1 MRREQY
7 LIFYKYGWLNERNG
21 RFFSS
26 GVDSAMKF
34 NSIMEAK
41 AFLEKHK
48 HLLPK
53 GNYYIERFL
62 EGGALCKGIFS
73 IDTNWKSIR
82 LSINNR

>member
-7 LIFYKYGWLNERNG
+7 LIFYKYGWLNGQLFSGGIDRALK
-21 RFFSS
+21 FSS
-26 GVDSAMKF
+26 IS
-34 NSIMEAK
+34 EAK
-41 AFLEKHK
+41 EFLNKNKHS
-48 HLLPK
+48 LPS

-73 IDTNWKSIR
+73 IDTNWKSIK